1 MPAEP
6 PDICAHCGAD
16 IHPNARACPQCG
28 ADEST
33 GWEEE
38 YAPDLGLDEDE
49 FDYDEFVEREF
60 GTGRTPKKIVPHG
73 LHWFWWLVSLGLI
86 AALLFMWV

>member
-33 GWEEE
+33 GWEED
-38 YAPDLGLDEDE
+38 YAPDLGMDEDE
-49 FDYDEFVEREF
+49 FDYDEFVEREQAF
-60 GTGRTPKKIVPHG
+60 IEGGGK
-73 LHWFWWLVSLGLI
+73 LI
-86 AALLFMWV
+86 FPLPEVEVYPAN